1 MKMIDVSK
9 VRVFRVCLFV
19 LFMLFMRIG
28 WASNDDSTYN
38 IVDFG
43 AKGDGITDNTQF
55 INRTIEDC
63 SLRGG
68 GTVIIPEG
76 TFLTGSILLKSKVN
90 LFLESNAVVK
100 GINNLEKYR
109 SISDL
114 NQDEAYYKV
123 KPRNWN
129 KALLLGDQVEDV
141 SITGEGVIDGAH
153 IQDKKGEEGM
163 RGHNI
168 LFLSR

>member
-9 VRVFRVCLFV
+9 VRVFQVCLFV

-63 SLRGG
+63 SLRGEERLSFRRN
-68 GTVIIPEG
+68 V
-76 TFLTGSILLKSKVN
+76 FDRKYS
-90 LFLESNAVVK
+90 A
-100 GINNLEKYR
+100 EK
-109 SISDL
+109 
-114 NQDEAYYKV
+114 
-123 KPRNWN
+123 
-129 KALLLGDQVEDV
+129 
-141 SITGEGVIDGAH
+141 
-153 IQDKKGEEGM
+153 
-163 RGHNI
+163 
-168 LFLSR
+168 

>member
-63 SLRGG
+63 SFERGRNGYHSG
-68 GTVIIPEG
+68 GNV
-76 TFLTGSILLKSKVN
+76 FDRKYS
-90 LFLESNAVVK
+90 A
-100 GINNLEKYR
+100 EK
-109 SISDL
+109 
-114 NQDEAYYKV
+114 
-123 KPRNWN
+123 
-129 KALLLGDQVEDV
+129 
-141 SITGEGVIDGAH
+141 
-153 IQDKKGEEGM
+153 
-163 RGHNI
+163 
-168 LFLSR
+168 

>member
-1 MKMIDVSK
+1 MIDVSK

-90 LFLESNAVVK
+90 AERKSKVDDNTAK
-100 GINNLEKYR
+100 MQ
-109 SISDL
+109 SI
-114 NQDEAYYKV
+114 K
-123 KPRNWN
+123 W
-129 KALLLGDQVEDV
+129 LGV
-141 SITGEGVIDGAH
+141 
-153 IQDKKGEEGM
+153 
-163 RGHNI
+163 
-168 LFLSR
+168 

>member
-9 VRVFRVCLFV
+9 VRVFRGSLFV

-28 WASNDDSTYN
+28 WASNDDNTYN

-55 INRTIEDC
+55 INRTIEAC
-63 SLRGG
+63 TLRGG

-76 TFLTGSILLKSKVN
+76 TFLTGSILLRSKVN

-114 NQDEAYYKV
+114 NQDETYYKV

-153 IQDKKGEEGM
+153 IQDKKVKKG
-163 RGHNI
+163 
-168 LFLSR
+168 

>member
-9 VRVFRVCLFV
+9 VRVFRGSLFV
-19 LFMLFMRIG
+19 LLMLFMRIG

-55 INRTIEDC
+55 INRTIEAC

-129 KALLLGDQVEDV
+129 KALLLGDQVEGV

-153 IQDKKGEEGM
+153 I
-163 RGHNI
+163 
-168 LFLSR
+168 LP

>member
-9 VRVFRVCLFV
+9 VRVFRGSLFV
-19 LFMLFMRIG
+19 LLMLFMRIG

-55 INRTIEDC
+55 INRTIEAC

-76 TFLTGSILLKSKVN
+76 TFLTGSILHHSTGKKDWDFSCRELDKVAV
-90 LFLESNAVVK
+90 FQLE
-100 GINNLEKYR
+100 
-109 SISDL
+109 
-114 NQDEAYYKV
+114 
-123 KPRNWN
+123 
-129 KALLLGDQVEDV
+129 VE
-141 SITGEGVIDGAH
+141 S
-153 IQDKKGEEGM
+153 
-163 RGHNI
+163 
-168 LFLSR
+168 LSCKECR

>member
-1 MKMIDVSK
+1 MNNEDDRCVESKSLSGVSLCI
-9 VRVFRVCLFV
+9 VYALYADRLG
-19 LFMLFMRIG
+19 L
-28 WASNDDSTYN
+28 NDDSTYN

-153 IQDKKGEEGM
+153 IQDKKVKKG
-163 RGHNI
+163 
-168 LFLSR
+168 

>member
-55 INRTIEDC
+55 INTMDINDNYTEEDKTKTLKAYDINTKIE
-63 SLRGG
+63 
-68 GTVIIPEG
+68 
-76 TFLTGSILLKSKVN
+76 IL
-90 LFLESNAVVK
+90 
-100 GINNLEKYR
+100 
-109 SISDL
+109 
-114 NQDEAYYKV
+114 
-123 KPRNWN
+123 
-129 KALLLGDQVEDV
+129 
-141 SITGEGVIDGAH
+141 
-153 IQDKKGEEGM
+153 
-163 RGHNI
+163 
-168 LFLSR
+168 